1 MKDSHD
7 LTLLIK
13 SRVPLIFLETK
24 EERQAIELI
33 KAVAENIAMPLHRWS
48 ITEGLSSLQRDY
60 SNLTFGEYENNK
72 EPQEVLEHIKKSL
85 QKGLFILADFH
96 PYIKDPLHVRLIK
109 DIAINYMA
117 AERTIIL
124 LSHEISMPSELEKF
138 SANFE
143 LSMPSK
149 EKIAKEVRAIA
160 STWSDEN
167 RGQKVKADKKAHTM
181 LLDNL
186 TGLSITDVKRLARSA
201 IYDDGAIT
209 ESDIP
214 EVLKAK
220 YELLNTGSIL
230 QFEYE
235 TEQFSNV
242 GGFRAVKQ
250 WLEYRKQAFFNE
262 MPGLKPPKGM
272 LLLGVQGCGKSLV
285 AKAVAGIWGVPLLHL
300 DFGTLF
306 NKYHGET
313 EKNLRKALQTA
324 EIMQPCVLWVDEIE
338 KALGTSE
345 NDGGTSQRVLATL
358 LTWLSEKTCSV
369 FMVATA
375 NNIDSLPPELIRKG
389 RFDEIFFVDLPR
401 HSVRE
406 SIFRIHLKRRELD
419 PELFNLGDLAK
430 VTKGF
435 SGAEIE
441 QAIVSAFY
449 ASHSQGKEVNDQ
461 SLLKAIEQ
469 TKPLSIVM
477 AEPIERLRQ
486 WAKDR
491 TVSAD

>member
-7 LTLLIK
+7 LSLLIQ
-13 SRVPLIFLETK
+13 SRVPIISLQTK
-24 EERQAIELI
+24 EERRAIELLTSVTRQLFI
-33 KAVAENIAMPLHRWS
+33 PLYRWS
-48 ITEGLSSLQRDY
+48 ITEGLLRLEKGFSPQRHNTQPPD
-60 SNLTFGEYENNK
+60 
-72 EPQEVLEHIKKSL
+72 VLGHIKASL
-85 QKGLFILADFH
+85 HPGVFILTDFH
-96 PYIKDPLHVRLIK
+96 PYLGDPLHVRLLK
-109 DIAINYMA
+109 DIAISYADA
-117 AERTIIL
+117 ARTVVL
-124 LSHEISMPSELEKF
+124 LSHELFIPDELSNF
-138 SANFE
+138 SARFQ
-143 LSMPSK
+143 LSMPGK
-149 EKIAKEVRAIA
+149 KQIAQQVRKIADR
-160 STWSDEN
+160 WSEQN
-167 RGQKVKADKKAHTM
+167 NGQRVKADKQAYEM
-181 LLDNL
+181 LLGNL
-186 TGLSITDVKRLARSA
+186 TGLTLTEVKRLARGA

-235 TEQFSNV
+235 TEKFSNV
-242 GGFRAVKQ
+242 GGFSVVKR
-250 WLEYRKQAFFNE
+250 WLKQRKQAFIQE
-262 MPGLKPPKGM
+262 IPGLKPPKGM
-272 LLLGVQGCGKSLV
+272 LLLGVQGCGKSLA

-300 DFGTLF
+300 DFGALF

-313 EKNLRKALQTA
+313 EKNLRKALETA
-324 EIMQPCVLWVDEIE
+324 EVMAPCVLWVDEIE

-358 LTWLSEKTCSV
+358 LTWLAEKTKPV

-375 NNIDSLPPELIRKG
+375 NNIDALPPELIRKG
-389 RFDEIFFVDLPR
+389 RFDEIFFVDLPK
-401 HSVRE
+401 HAVRM
-406 SIFRIHLKRRELD
+406 SIFKIHLKRRMLD
-419 PELFNLGDLAK
+419 PALFNLGDLAK
-430 VTKGF
+430 HAEGF

-449 ASHSQGKEVNDQ
+449 AAHADNAAVNDAII
-461 SLLKAIEQ
+461 LKAMTQ

-477 AEPIERLRQ
+477 AEPIERLRH

>member
-7 LTLLIK
+7 LSLLIQ
-13 SRVPLIFLETK
+13 SRVPIIFLQTK
-24 EERQAIELI
+24 EERRAVELI
-33 KAVAENIAMPLHRWS
+33 ERVAHKLYTPLYRWS
-48 ITEGLSSLQRDY
+48 ITEGLLRLEEGYSPQRHNSKPQDVLGHIKSSLHPGVFV
-60 SNLTFGEYENNK
+60 LT
-72 EPQEVLEHIKKSL
+72 
-85 QKGLFILADFH
+85 DFH
-96 PYIKDPLHVRLIK
+96 PYLDDPLHVRLLK
-109 DIAINYMA
+109 DIALGYSDA
-117 AERTIIL
+117 PRTIVF
-124 LSHEISMPSELEKF
+124 LSHEVIMPEELANF
-138 SANFE
+138 SAGFK
-143 LSMPSK
+143 LSMPGK
-149 EKIAKEVRAIA
+149 DKIAQQVKSIA
-160 STWSDEN
+160 DAWSDEN
-167 RGQKVKADKKAHTM
+167 NGRKVKADKQAYEM
-181 LLDNL
+181 LLKNL
-186 TGLSITDVKRLARSA
+186 TGLTLTEVKRLARSA
-201 IYDDGAIT
+201 IYDDGAIS

-235 TEQFSNV
+235 TEKFSDV
-242 GGFRAVKQ
+242 GGFNNVKE
-250 WLEYRKQAFFNE
+250 WLQQRKQAFSNE
-262 MPGLKPPKGM
+262 IAGINPPKGF
-272 LLLGVQGCGKSLV
+272 LLLGVQGCGKSLA
-285 AKAVAGIWGVPLLHL
+285 AKAVAGIWGLPLLHL
-300 DFGTLF
+300 DVGSLF

-313 EKNLRKALQTA
+313 EKNLRKALETA
-324 EIMQPCVLWVDEIE
+324 EIMSPCILWVDEIE
-338 KALGTSE
+338 KALGTSD

-358 LTWLSEKTCSV
+358 LTWLAEKTCSV

-401 HSVRE
+401 HSVRKN
-406 SIFRIHLKRRELD
+406 IFEIHLKRRELD
-419 PELFNLGDLAK
+419 PAVFNIGDLAK
-430 VTKGF
+430 ITKGF

-449 ASHSQGKEVNDQ
+449 ASHADGNVVNDKAIV
-461 SLLKAIEQ
+461 KAIEK

>member
-7 LTLLIK
+7 LSLLIQ
-13 SRVPLIFLETK
+13 SRVPIISLQTK
-24 EERQAIELI
+24 EERRAIELLTSVTRQLFI
-33 KAVAENIAMPLHRWS
+33 PLYRWS
-48 ITEGLSSLQRDY
+48 ITEGLLRLEKGFSPQRHNTQPPD
-60 SNLTFGEYENNK
+60 
-72 EPQEVLEHIKKSL
+72 VLGHIKASL
-85 QKGLFILADFH
+85 HPGVFILTDFH
-96 PYIKDPLHVRLIK
+96 PYLGDPLHVRLLK
-109 DIAINYMA
+109 DIAISYADA
-117 AERTIIL
+117 ARTVVL
-124 LSHEISMPSELEKF
+124 LSHELFIPDELSNF
-138 SANFE
+138 SARFQ
-143 LSMPSK
+143 LSMPGK
-149 EKIAKEVRAIA
+149 KQIAQQVKKIADR
-160 STWSDEN
+160 WSEQN
-167 RGQKVKADKKAHTM
+167 NGRRVKADKQAYEM
-181 LLDNL
+181 LLGNL
-186 TGLSITDVKRLARSA
+186 TGLTLTEVKRLARGA

-235 TEQFSNV
+235 TEKFSNV
-242 GGFRAVKQ
+242 GGFSVVKQ
-250 WLEYRKQAFFNE
+250 WLKQRKQAFIQE
-262 MPGLKPPKGM
+262 IPGLKPPKGM
-272 LLLGVQGCGKSLV
+272 LLLGVQGCGKSLA

-300 DFGTLF
+300 DFGALF

-313 EKNLRKALQTA
+313 EKNLRKALETA
-324 EIMQPCVLWVDEIE
+324 EVMAPCVLWVDEIE

-358 LTWLSEKTCSV
+358 LTWLAEKTKPV

-375 NNIDSLPPELIRKG
+375 NNIDALPPELIRKG
-389 RFDEIFFVDLPR
+389 RFDEIFFVDLPK
-401 HSVRE
+401 HAVRM
-406 SIFRIHLKRRELD
+406 SIFKIHLKRRMLD
-419 PELFNLGDLAK
+419 PALFNLGDLAK
-430 VTKGF
+430 HTEGF

-449 ASHSQGKEVNDQ
+449 AAHADNAAVNDATI
-461 SLLKAIEQ
+461 LKAITQ

-477 AEPIERLRQ
+477 AEPIERLRH

>member
-7 LTLLIK
+7 LSLLIQ
-13 SRVPLIFLETK
+13 SRVPIISLQTK
-24 EERQAIELI
+24 EERRAIELLTSVTRQLFI
-33 KAVAENIAMPLHRWS
+33 PLYRWS
-48 ITEGLSSLQRDY
+48 ITEGLLRLEKGFSPQRHNTQPPD
-60 SNLTFGEYENNK
+60 
-72 EPQEVLEHIKKSL
+72 VLGHIKASL
-85 QKGLFILADFH
+85 HPGVFILTDFH
-96 PYIKDPLHVRLIK
+96 PYLGDPLHVRLLK
-109 DIAINYMA
+109 DIAISYADA
-117 AERTIIL
+117 ARTVVL
-124 LSHEISMPSELEKF
+124 LSHELFIPDELSNF
-138 SANFE
+138 SARFQ
-143 LSMPSK
+143 LSMPGK
-149 EKIAKEVRAIA
+149 KQIAQQVRKIADR
-160 STWSDEN
+160 WSEQN
-167 RGQKVKADKKAHTM
+167 NGQRVKADKQAYEM
-181 LLDNL
+181 LLGNL
-186 TGLSITDVKRLARSA
+186 TGLTLTEVKRLARGA

-235 TEQFSNV
+235 TEKFSNV
-242 GGFRAVKQ
+242 GGFSVVKQ
-250 WLEYRKQAFFNE
+250 WLKQRKQAFIQE
-262 MPGLKPPKGM
+262 IPGLKPPKGM
-272 LLLGVQGCGKSLV
+272 LLLGVQGCGKSLA

-300 DFGTLF
+300 DFGALF

-313 EKNLRKALQTA
+313 EKNLRKALETA
-324 EIMQPCVLWVDEIE
+324 EVMAPCVLWVDEIE

-358 LTWLSEKTCSV
+358 LTWLAEKTKPV

-375 NNIDSLPPELIRKG
+375 NNIDALPPELIRKG
-389 RFDEIFFVDLPR
+389 RFDEIFFVDLPK
-401 HSVRE
+401 HAVRM
-406 SIFRIHLKRRELD
+406 SIFKIHLKRRMLD
-419 PELFNLGDLAK
+419 PALFNLGDLAK
-430 VTKGF
+430 HAEGF

-449 ASHSQGKEVNDQ
+449 AAHADNAAVNDAII
-461 SLLKAIEQ
+461 LKAMTQ

-477 AEPIERLRQ
+477 AEPIERLRH

>member
-7 LTLLIK
+7 LSLLIQ

-33 KAVAENIAMPLHRWS
+33 KSVTDNLYTPLYRWS
-48 ITEGLSSLQRDY
+48 ITEGLTSMKLGFARQQENTEPQQVLTHIKESLQT
-60 SNLTFGEYENNK
+60 S
-72 EPQEVLEHIKKSL
+72 I
-85 QKGLFILADFH
+85 FILTDFH
-96 PYIKDPLHVRLIK
+96 PYLTDPLHVRLLK
-109 DIAINYMA
+109 DIAISYATA
-117 AERTIIL
+117 ARTVIL
-124 LSHEISMPSELEKF
+124 LSHEVTMPEELDNF
-138 SANFE
+138 SAGFK

-149 EKIAKEVRAIA
+149 DKIGKELRKIASA
-160 STWSDEN
+160 WSEEN
-167 RGQKVKADKKAHTM
+167 HGSKVKADKKAHEM

-186 TGLSITDVKRLARSA
+186 SGLTITDVKRLARSA

-220 YELLNTGSIL
+220 YQLLNAGSIL

-235 TEQFSNV
+235 TERFSNV

-250 WLEYRKQAFFNE
+250 WLKQRKQAFVNE
-262 MPGLKPPKGM
+262 VAGLPPPKGM
-272 LLLGVQGCGKSLV
+272 LLLGVQGCGKSLA

-313 EKNLRKALQTA
+313 EKNLRKALETA
-324 EIMQPCVLWVDEIE
+324 EIMAPCILWVDEIE
-338 KALGTSE
+338 KALGSSE

-358 LTWLSEKTCSV
+358 LTWLAEKTCSV

-401 HSVRE
+401 HSVRKN
-406 SIFRIHLKRRELD
+406 IFEIHLKRRELD
-419 PELFNLGDLAK
+419 PAVFNIGDLAK
-430 VTKGF
+430 ITKGF

-449 ASHSQGKEVNDQ
+449 ASHADGNVVNDKAIV
-461 SLLKAIEQ
+461 KAIEK